1 MRPYPVRRVS
11 RGASARTFP
20 ALRAGRCPRLLWR
33 SVRPSGARDR
43 LRARAI
49 AASEPG
55 AEGGLPEVR
64 RNGKIN
70 GRGCAGRRQK
80 GKRLRKGRCRAGH
93 RHCEKRS
100 VSGCFYC
107 PRHRG
112 TVIEGKRRRCRNG
125 ASSRKRR
132 VWGGDGGRGG
142 KGNPFARQ
150 RKGFPFPP
158 QISLPPPRPPHRR
171 RRRQRAS
178 SRRREERA
186 SRARAA
192 PKPLASSS

>member
-1 MRPYPVRRVS
+1 MRLYPVRRVS

-80 GKRLRKGRCRAGH
+80 GKRLRKGRCRAG
-93 RHCEKRS
+93 RSLAGWHCF
-100 VSGCFYC
+100 C
-107 PRHRG
+107 
-112 TVIEGKRRRCRNG
+112 G
-125 ASSRKRR
+125 AGVFWASLILFLSFFFFFPELRLLPG
-132 VWGGDGGRGG
+132 VGGRSPARRGAWG
-142 KGNPFARQ
+142 ERGSPLHPLHPRTPLFAGT
-150 RKGFPFPP
+150 RKLS
-158 QISLPPPRPPHRR
+158 Q
-171 RRRQRAS
+171 
-178 SRRREERA
+178 
-186 SRARAA
+186 
-192 PKPLASSS
+192 